1 MFWKYVANLQE
12 NTYGF
17 CSPVNLLNTFRTLCP
32 KNISGGLLL
41 KIIFFLCITV
51 EWNKLDLVIR
61 KCKSYTVFQN
71 VLLKISWLNQCS
83 IYRVHNPMR
92 LKLFTRLRLGLSH
105 LNEHIFNHYFRS
117 YINPLCSCSLEIES
131 ITHFLLHCH
140 HLSTIRST
148 LLNSINEVY
157 LCIYDYLLF
166 NDFLK
171 TFLSTLMLMTSF

>member
-1 MFWKYVANLQE
+1 
-12 NTYGF
+12 
-17 CSPVNLLNTFRTLCP
+17 
-32 KNISGGLLL
+32 
-41 KIIFFLCITV
+41 
-51 EWNKLDLVIR
+51 
-61 KCKSYTVFQN
+61 
-71 VLLKISWLNQCS
+71 
-83 IYRVHNPMR
+83 MR

-105 LNEHIFNHYFRS
+105 LNEHIFNHYFQS